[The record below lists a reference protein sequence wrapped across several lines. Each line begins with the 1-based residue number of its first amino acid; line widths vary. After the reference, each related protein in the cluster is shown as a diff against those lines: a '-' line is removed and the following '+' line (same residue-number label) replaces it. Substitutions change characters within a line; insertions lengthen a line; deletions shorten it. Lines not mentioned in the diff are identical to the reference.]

1 MSLFLPLMPQSRV
14 YIIRVTFC
22 AHLILFLFL
31 KQQEG
36 LGVSTIISAKGR
48 ACNSCSYILF
58 CIPKYGEL
66 KECLSTVK
74 PDITMLEVPKE
85 ISKYIQIKVHA
96 FQYPAVNCLMRPA
109 TLISTGLKL
118 YTLKFEAF
126 FR

>member
-22 AHLILFLFL
+22 AHLISFLFQ

-36 LGVSTIISAKGR
+36 LGVRTIISAKGR
-48 ACNSCSYILF
+48 ACNNCSYIVF
-58 CIPKYGEL
+58 CIPKYEH

-85 ISKYIQIKVHA
+85 ISKYLQIKVHA
-96 FQYPAVNCLMRPA
+96 LQYSAVNCLMRPA